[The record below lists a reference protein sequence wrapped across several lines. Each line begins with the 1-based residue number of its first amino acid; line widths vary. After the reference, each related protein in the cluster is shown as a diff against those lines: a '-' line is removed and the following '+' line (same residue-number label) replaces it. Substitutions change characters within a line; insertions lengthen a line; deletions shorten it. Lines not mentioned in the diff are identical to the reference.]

1 MSGPPRTHNII
12 VQCIK
17 YIVNFT
23 ISSMV
28 RTAEMSTHK
37 GVKIPLKSAVFGQK
51 LAPFGV
57 KFHSK
62 NMLKMMGFSVEK
74 TYVFSSKI
82 CQKIIRKSRGFHPS
96 EWLKTAS
103 KTSSKVLEN
112 PFEKTSKPLSK
123 LFGKPLRNPLPVLS
137 QGSGNLLETP

>member
-1 MSGPPRTHNII
+1 MSGQGESHQWAIQHNSYN
-12 VQCIK
+12 VK
-17 YIVNFT
+17 VT
-23 ISSMV
+23 RKAHV
-28 RTAEMSTHK
+28 RLVKVFAHNY
-37 GVKIPLKSAVFGQK
+37 GKIPLKSAVFGQK

-82 CQKIIRKSRGFHPS
+82 CQKITRKSRGFNPS

-103 KTSSKVLEN
+103 ETSSKVLEN

-123 LFGKPLRNPLPVLS
+123 LFRKPLGNPLPVLP